1 MEQPPGFVP
10 AFGPGETKIES
21 PPWLPAGWHAVER
34 PRETGT
40 HADRFYYTPD
50 AGVRLRSK
58 PEVERY
64 LAGKPTLESLAKG
77 VPRPPPAPPSCPVEE
92 VRPARTRLAVAPL
105 LRGCGAPP
113 MRRCAALTSRAAVLP
128 PTRR

>member
-1 MEQPPGFVP
+1 MEPPPGFVP
-10 AFGPGETKIES
+10 SFGPGETKIES

-50 AGVRLRSK
+50 GGVRLRSK

-77 VPRPPPAPPSCPVEE
+77 VPRPPPAPPACPLEE
-92 VRPARTRLAVAPL
+92 VRPARR
-105 LRGCGAPP
+105 RGGCCARPQA
-113 MRRCAALTSRAAVLP
+113 CAAAAAVLTSRAAVCRQ
-128 PTRR
+128 TRR

>member
-1 MEQPPGFVP
+1 MELPPGFVP
-10 AFGPGETKIES
+10 VFGDNETKIES

-34 PRETGT
+34 PRDTSA

-50 AGVRLRSK
+50 CGVRLRSK

-77 VPRPPPAPPSCPVEE
+77 APRPPPVPPTCPVEE
-92 VRPARTRLAVAPL
+92 VRRHCGVTAHARCVAQALA
-105 LRGCGAPP
+105 RDTGF
-113 MRRCAALTSRAAVLP
+113 SRANKCVSRFAATAV
-128 PTRR
+128 R